1 MKTIEHV
8 IQVKTGMHARPAGML
23 VAAAKKFN
31 SEIKVIFGGKEAS
44 AKKLFD
50 LMKLTAKQNDTLQ
63 ITISGEDESEAEIA
77 IKEALQKN
85 F

>member
-23 VAAAKKFN
+23 VATAKKYK
-31 SEIKVIFGGKEAS
+31 SQIVVKFGGKEAS
-44 AKKLFD
+44 ATKLFD

-63 ITISGEDESEAEIA
+63 IEISGEDEEVAEAG
-77 IKEALQKN
+77 IKEALTK
-85 F
+85 FF

>member
-23 VAAAKKFN
+23 VAAAKKFK
-31 SEIKVIFGGKEAS
+31 SETIVKFGGKEAS
-44 AKKLFD
+44 ATKLFD

-63 ITISGEDESEAEIA
+63 IVINGEDEDAAEAA
-77 IKEALQKN
+77 IKEALTKY